1 MGGGRSLAG
10 SFVWPMG
17 LVGLGLCL
25 SGRSFFSLSQ
35 HKNST
40 RILFML
46 LLILYVGS
54 IESPASP
61 GLALGELQ
69 SLQINVSPLPGAK

>member
-25 SGRSFFSLSQ
+25 SGRSFFFAFPTQKLYTYIIYAIIDFICGF
-35 HKNST
+35 NRVACEPRT
-40 RILFML
+40 R
-46 LLILYVGS
+46 
-54 IESPASP
+54 PR
-61 GLALGELQ
+61 
-69 SLQINVSPLPGAK
+69 GAPVAAD